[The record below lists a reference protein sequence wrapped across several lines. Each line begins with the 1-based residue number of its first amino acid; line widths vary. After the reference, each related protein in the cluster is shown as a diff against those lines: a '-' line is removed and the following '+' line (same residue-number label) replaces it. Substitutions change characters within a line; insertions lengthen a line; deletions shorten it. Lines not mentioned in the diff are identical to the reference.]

1 MGPLGTAQ
9 LLGPAV
15 TLCLGAET
23 QSGVV
28 HFSVAQIDVIAQG
41 KLGVSFVVGRL
52 PPRAA
57 GGLRGASTCLPPGLV
72 RQEGTSSPA

>member
-1 MGPLGTAQ
+1 MQ

-15 TLCLGAET
+15 TLFLGAES

-28 HFSVAQIDVIAQG
+28 HFSVAQIDVISQG
-41 KLGVSFVVGRL
+41 KLGVSFVAVRL

-57 GGLRGASTCLPPGLV
+57 GGL
-72 RQEGTSSPA
+72 